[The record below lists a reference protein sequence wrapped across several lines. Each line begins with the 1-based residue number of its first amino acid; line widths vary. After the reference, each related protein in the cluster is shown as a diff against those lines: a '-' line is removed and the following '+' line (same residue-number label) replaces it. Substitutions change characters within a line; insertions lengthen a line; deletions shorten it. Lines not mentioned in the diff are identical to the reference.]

1 MPAAASDIPA
11 LPFLAVMALGVLVAI
26 AGHVVRAR
34 WLVILGLVL
43 LFGATAAILVAGFV
57 DYQGG
62 GTDPREPHDPRE
74 PTV

>member
-1 MPAAASDIPA
+1 MPAAASEIPA

-26 AGHVVRAR
+26 AGHVTRAR
-34 WLVILGLVL
+34 WLVVVGLVL

-62 GTDPREPHDPRE
+62 GADPRQPHDPRE
-74 PTV
+74 PTF